1 MICLKLSE
9 QEVEDISE
17 ALDDPVI
24 AERLK
29 FRLLAVRLHAEGAGH
44 SFIAKSLRF
53 SRNTLTNY
61 LKAFQEGGLAAL
73 LEDRY
78 DRPSSSLAP
87 FGSCL
92 RCSFTVAPVANAKL
106 AVARIEALTGVRLSE
121 SQARRTM
128 KQMGM
133 KLRKTAPLPGKGD
146 NQLQFDFYQQELLPR
161 LQEAAQGGRKVLFMD
176 AAHFVLGAFLG
187 MIWCFSRVFLKTSPG
202 RQRYNVL
209 GAVDSHSKQL
219 VSIRTTENVT
229 AEVVQR
235 LLELIRAT
243 YPEVAITLVLDNA
256 RYQHCAAVKAK
267 AAALNI
273 ELLFLPAYS
282 PNLNL
287 IERLWKLVKKR
298 CLTNRYYDCFTRF
311 RNAIDACLDDLAG
324 PASPE
329 LHSLLTLNFQFFGF
343 PKP

>member
-1 MICLKLSE
+1 
-9 QEVEDISE
+9 
-17 ALDDPVI
+17 
-24 AERLK
+24 
-29 FRLLAVRLHAEGAGH
+29 
-44 SFIAKSLRF
+44 
-53 SRNTLTNY
+53 
-61 LKAFQEGGLAAL
+61 
-73 LEDRY
+73 
-78 DRPSSSLAP
+78 
-87 FGSCL
+87 
-92 RCSFTVAPVANAKL
+92 
-106 AVARIEALTGVRLSE
+106 
-121 SQARRTM
+121 M

-256 RYQHCAAVKAK
+256 RYQKCALVMDLAK
-267 AAALNI
+267 SLDI
-273 ELLFLPAYS
+273 ELLYLTAYS

-287 IERLWKLVKKR
+287 IER
-298 CLTNRYYDCFTRF
+298 F
-311 RNAIDACLDDLAG
+311 
-324 PASPE
+324 
-329 LHSLLTLNFQFFGF
+329 
-343 PKP
+343 